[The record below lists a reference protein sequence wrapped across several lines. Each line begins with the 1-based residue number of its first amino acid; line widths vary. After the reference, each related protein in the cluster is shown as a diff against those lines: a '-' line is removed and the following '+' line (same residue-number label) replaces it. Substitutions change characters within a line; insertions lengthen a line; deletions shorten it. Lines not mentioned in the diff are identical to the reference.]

1 MEKGTRILLILVLLL
16 IPCIGSMLRI
26 TADSN
31 IRSVDFVIILATGAV
46 TGLLVRQLITVIKN
60 KRQSK

>member
-1 MEKGTRILLILVLLL
+1 MERGTRILLILVFLL

-26 TADSN
+26 TANSN

-46 TGLLVRQLITVIKN
+46 IGLLIQQIILVIKN
-60 KRQSK
+60 KR

>member
-1 MEKGTRILLILVLLL
+1 MEKGTRILLVLVLLL

-46 TGLLVRQLITVIKN
+46 AGLLIQQIITVIKN